1 MNKPRAFS
9 KLVAVVA
16 VVAAVAVLV
25 TGCAKNPIPFLTH
38 SVSPTPTRSS
48 SPPREPSAM
57 GPPTNQDDAWVAAN
71 NTVKDF
77 LAIQYVIEH
86 DAGANPTRIDR
97 YATGAALSG
106 VQEVA
111 AGLAEKGITTRGAPN
126 WSPNAA
132 ASSFGTLIPK
142 GGPPIANGIVYVKG
156 CYDVSRQTATFSNGS
171 PAPVSSTRVFP
182 VEFSVEYVADAKSWM
197 VNNSQSIL
205 GQKGA
210 PTC

>member
-1 MNKPRAFS
+1 MNRPRELLRLA
-9 KLVAVVA
+9 AI
-16 VVAAVAVLV
+16 VAAATVLV
-25 TGCAKNPIPFLTH
+25 TGCTKDPTAFPSR
-38 SVSPTPTRSS
+38 SVSPTPTPTSS
-48 SPPREPSAM
+48 ARGDPGAM

-71 NTVKDF
+71 NTVKHF
-77 LAIQYVIEH
+77 LAIQYEIEH
-86 DAGANPTRIDR
+86 DAGANPDRIDP

-106 VQEVA
+106 VQQVA
-111 AGLAEKGITTRGAPN
+111 AGLADKGITTRGAPN

-132 ASSFGTLIPK
+132 ASSFGTLIPT
-142 GGPPIANGIVYVKG
+142 GGIPIANGIVYVKG

-171 PAPVSSTRVFP
+171 SAPVSSTRVFP

-197 VNNSQSIL
+197 VNNSQSIQ

>member
-1 MNKPRAFS
+1 MAKPRELLRLA
-9 KLVAVVA
+9 A
-16 VVAAVAVLV
+16 VVAAVTVMV
-25 TGCAKNPIPFLTH
+25 TGCTKEPTSSRSH
-38 SVSPTPTRSS
+38 SVSPTPTPTH
-48 SPPREPSAM
+48 SPRGDPGAM

-77 LAIQYVIEH
+77 LAIQYEIEH
-86 DAGANPTRIDR
+86 DAGANPDRIAP

-106 VQEVA
+106 VQQVA
-111 AGLAEKGITTRGAPN
+111 AGLADKGITTRGAPN

-132 ASSFGTLIPK
+132 ASSFGTLIPT
-142 GGPPIANGIVYVKG
+142 GGTPVANGIVYVKG

>member
-1 MNKPRAFS
+1 MTRPRELLRLA
-9 KLVAVVA
+9 A
-16 VVAAVAVLV
+16 VVAAATVLV
-25 TGCAKNPIPFLTH
+25 TGCTKDATPSPTR
-38 SVSPTPTRSS
+38 SVSPTPIPTHSTRGD
-48 SPPREPSAM
+48 PGAT
-57 GPPTNQDDAWVAAN
+57 GPPTNQDDAWVAAK

-77 LAIQYVIEH
+77 LAIQYEIEH
-86 DAGANPTRIDR
+86 DAGANPDRIDP

-106 VQEVA
+106 VQQVA
-111 AGLAEKGITTRGAPN
+111 AGLADKGITTLGAPN

-132 ASSFGTLIPK
+132 ASSFGTLIPT
-142 GGPPIANGIVYVKG
+142 GGTPIANGIVYVKG

-197 VNNSQSIL
+197 VNNSQSIQ

>member
-1 MNKPRAFS
+1 
-9 KLVAVVA
+9 
-16 VVAAVAVLV
+16 
-25 TGCAKNPIPFLTH
+25 
-38 SVSPTPTRSS
+38 
-48 SPPREPSAM
+48 M

-71 NTVKDF
+71 NTVKHF
-77 LAIQYVIEH
+77 LAIQYEIEH
-86 DAGANPTRIDR
+86 DAGANPDRIDP

-106 VQEVA
+106 VQQVA
-111 AGLAEKGITTRGAPN
+111 AGLADKGITTRGAPN

-132 ASSFGTLIPK
+132 ASSFGTLIPT
-142 GGPPIANGIVYVKG
+142 GGTPIANGIVYVKG

-197 VNNSQSIL
+197 VNNSQSIQ

>member
-1 MNKPRAFS
+1 MTKPRA
-9 KLVAVVA
+9 LLRLAT
-16 VVAAVAVLV
+16 VVAAVTVLV
-25 TGCAKNPIPFLTH
+25 TGCTKDPNPSLTH
-38 SVSPTPTRSS
+38 SVSPSPTPTRS
-48 SPPREPSAM
+48 PQGDPGAM
-57 GPPTNQDDAWVAAN
+57 GPPTNQDDAWFAAT

-77 LAIQYVIEH
+77 LAVQYEIEH
-86 DAGANPTRIDR
+86 DAGANPDRIDP

-106 VQEVA
+106 VQQVA
-111 AGLAEKGITTRGAPN
+111 AGLAEKSITTSGAPK

-132 ASSFGTLIPK
+132 ASSFGTLIPT
-142 GGPPIANGIVYVKG
+142 GGTSITNGIVYVKG
-156 CYDVSRQTATFSNGS
+156 CYDVSRQTTTFSNGS

-210 PTC
+210 PPC